1 MAKGKDPEET
11 VKEFK
16 KCVNMTVKEL
26 EKWLKT
32 KESKEVGP
40 AFAVL
45 LCGLFPGSWG
55 WPGHVN

>member
-40 AFAVL
+40 ASAAS
-45 LCGLFPGSWG
+45 LCGLVPGS
-55 WPGHVN
+55 